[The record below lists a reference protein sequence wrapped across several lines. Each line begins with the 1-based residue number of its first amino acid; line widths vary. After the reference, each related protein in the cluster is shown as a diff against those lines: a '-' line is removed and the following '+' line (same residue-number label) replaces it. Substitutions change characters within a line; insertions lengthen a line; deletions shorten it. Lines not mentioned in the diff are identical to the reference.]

1 MRPVIGWKPAAPTPD
16 LASARLRCFRPMDY
30 LNAAG
35 WSCEL
40 FNPAAMHR
48 YRAVVFQKSYADN
61 DLAIVDHLKSLGV
74 RTVFDLCDNHFYNP
88 LGLVELDARADRL
101 RRMIAAVDAVTAS
114 TPALA
119 SQMGRPCAVVDD
131 ALDAVPS
138 RRGARRWRIGRRRRL
153 VWFGNAGQD
162 EPAFGLID
170 LARVRPALEAL
181 NARRP
186 ITLTVISNSRS
197 AFERWLPATL
207 FPTRYVEWDTRR
219 FPEIVAAH
227 DLCLLPVS
235 ANPFTVC
242 KTVNRLAIA
251 LLIGVPVAA
260 DPIPSYEELRPY
272 ALFGGWWDRLATF
285 LESDEHGQ
293 RIVAA
298 QDYLRQKYTPRRVVD
313 QWSAVLQPLIA

>member
-16 LASARLRCFRPMDY
+16 LASARLRCFRPMEY

-40 FNPAAMHR
+40 FEPAAMHR
-48 YRAVVFQKSYADN
+48 YRAVVFQKSYSDN
-61 DLAIVDHLKSLGV
+61 DLAIARHLKQLGV
-74 RTVFDLCDNHFYNP
+74 RTLFDLCDNHFYNP
-88 LGLVELDARADRL
+88 LGLAELDERVDRL
-101 RRMIAAVDAVTAS
+101 RRMIQAVDVVTAS

-119 SQMGRPCAVVDD
+119 AQMDRPCAVVDD
-131 ALDAVPS
+131 ALDAVPG
-138 RRGARRWRIGRRRRL
+138 RRGSWFRRLRRRRRL

-170 LARVRPALEAL
+170 LARIRPALEAL

-197 AFERWLPATL
+197 TFERWLPAMP

-219 FPEIVAAH
+219 YQQTIAAH

-242 KTVNRLAIA
+242 KTVNRLATA
-251 LLIGVPVAA
+251 LLIGVPTAA
-260 DPIPSYEELRPY
+260 DPIPSYEELRPFV
-272 ALFGGWWDRLATF
+272 LLGDWWTRLAEY
-285 LESDEHGQ
+285 LETGDHHETV
-293 RIVAA
+293 RAA
-298 QDYLRQKYTPRRVVD
+298 QVYLRQKYTPQRVVD
-313 QWSAVLQPLIA
+313 QWSAVLHPLIA